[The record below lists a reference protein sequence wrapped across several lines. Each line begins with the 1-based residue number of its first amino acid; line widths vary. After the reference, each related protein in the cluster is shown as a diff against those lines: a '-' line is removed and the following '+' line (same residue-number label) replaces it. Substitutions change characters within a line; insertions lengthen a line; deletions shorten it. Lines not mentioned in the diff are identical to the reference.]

1 MKMKNKTFFTIVSG
15 LIVTGVVLAAIQF
28 SANPASAYLSQE
40 EAEQKVASKFSGEV
54 MEFELDDNEK
64 IYEVE
69 IEGADLE
76 YELKVDAET
85 GEVINIEEEALR
97 EDMKQI
103 TNSNSEKEVTT
114 VSLPDNQQNSRDD
127 DKGEIKNQASS
138 LLSIE
143 EAKTIATEMY
153 SGTVKGIEL
162 DEDDG
167 NYNYELEIITEK
179 AEVELEINAKSGE
192 IVYISVDED
201 EAEAK
206 QKRSSDNMKS
216 KISTDEARS
225 IALDKYSG
233 TIKELELD
241 EDDGRHIYEI
251 EIRTDKGEVE
261 LEIDART
268 GEIHKLDYDD

>member
-1 MKMKNKTFFTIVSG
+1 MKNKTFFTIVSG

-127 DKGEIKNQASS
+127 DKGEVKNQASS

>member
-1 MKMKNKTFFTIVSG
+1 MKNKTFLTIVSG

-28 SANPASAYLSQE
+28 SVTPASAYLSQE

-64 IYEVE
+64 VYEVE
-69 IEGADLE
+69 IEETDRE

-85 GEVINIEEEALR
+85 GEIINIEEKELR
-97 EDMKQI
+97 KDKEQV
-103 TNSNSEKEVTT
+103 TNNQSEKEVTT
-114 VSLPDNQQNSRDD
+114 VSLSDNQQNSRDD
-127 DKGEIKNQASS
+127 DKGEAKNQTST

-153 SGTVKGIEL
+153 SGTVKEIEL

-167 NYNYELEIITEK
+167 NYNYELEILTEK
-179 AEVELEINAKSGE
+179 AEVELEINANSGE
-192 IVYISVDED
+192 VVYISVDDDD

-206 QKRSSDNMKS
+206 PKKSSDNTNS
-216 KISTDEARS
+216 IISADEARS
-225 IALDKYSG
+225 LALEKYSG

-241 EDDGRHIYEI
+241 EDDGRYIYEI

-261 LEIDART
+261 LEIDARN
-268 GEIHKLDYDD
+268 GEILKVDYDN

>member
-1 MKMKNKTFFTIVSG
+1 MKNKTFFTIVSG